1 MGKVLDSKAPLAGR
15 KALVTGGTRGI
26 GHAVAQRLEA
36 DGASVW
42 ITGVSARKPST
53 GSMTH
58 RAVDLS
64 DRQAADRFAAEI
76 EQLEFDILIN
86 NAGINTNNP
95 FGAIRPEDYDKI
107 QEVNVRSVLRL
118 CQAVLPAMRRRRW
131 GRIVN
136 IASIFSVVSMEG
148 RAAYSASKFGLDGL
162 TAGLAA
168 EVASEGILANCV
180 SPGFIDTDL
189 TRKNLGEEG
198 IRELVARVPI
208 RRLGQPSE
216 VAALVAWLSGPEN
229 TFTSGQNIVIDGG
242 FTRV

>member
-1 MGKVLDSKAPLAGR
+1 MKPLIH
-15 KALVTGGTRGI
+15 KTALVTGGTRGI
-26 GHAVAQRLEA
+26 GRAIAERLRA

-42 ITGVSARKPST
+42 ITGVTPRKSALE
-53 GSMTH
+53 SMTY
-58 RAVDLS
+58 RQVDLS
-64 DRQAADRFAAEI
+64 QRQAVEEFATEVEPI
-76 EQLEFDILIN
+76 EFDILVN

-95 FGAIRPEDYDKI
+95 FSAIKSDDYDSI

-118 CQAVLPAMRRRRW
+118 CQAVLPGMRRKRW

-136 IASIFSVVSMEG
+136 IASIFSIVSMAH

-162 TAGLAA
+162 TTALAA

-180 SPGFIDTDL
+180 SPGLIETDL
-189 TRKNLGEEG
+189 TRKNLSEEG
-198 IRELVARVPI
+198 IRELVSRVPI
-208 RRLGQPSE
+208 RRLGRPDE

-229 TFTSGQNIVIDGG
+229 TFMSGQNLVIDGG